1 MRIGRRIR
9 GAAAALLLAFSA
21 EAADRKKLSI
31 EDLTAEPPIA
41 GRPATDVAWI
51 GRGERFSYLR
61 RKGGDETPVF
71 ELWVE
76 ETASGRK
83 RMVVATPALTLP
95 EEPPSA
101 EEPPKAGKKELT
113 ASLEKYSWSRDG
125 RRILLTG
132 RSDLWL
138 YDVTAGRLARL
149 TRTAG
154 NEEIPT
160 FSPDG
165 RRVAFVRGNDLYV
178 VELESGRET
187 RLTRD
192 GGELVYNGKL
202 DWVYE
207 EELANRDARGY
218 EWSPDGRA
226 IAYLRLDDSP
236 IAPAPLVDYLAV
248 PPKVEWQRYPKA
260 GGANPSASF
269 RVVDLDGRERLAPR
283 SEDDSYVVPGFSW
296 TPDSAEVCYRMLNRP
311 QNRLEVRIARPGTGS
326 VRTLFVEEDPH
337 WINVFDPPR
346 FLRDGRY
353 LWKSER
359 TGFAHLYVG
368 RLPEEPGGDPQ
379 AITRGNWMVDKVA
392 GVDEKRGIV
401 YFTATEEN
409 VRRRPLYRVGLDGGG
424 FAKVTSTAR
433 GQHVADL
440 SPGGEFLLD
449 TYSSVA
455 EPPVLSLLDS
465 RGKTVRVV
473 DRAANRLV
481 DFELGT
487 DEEISVA
494 AEDGARLE
502 ARMVKPPGFDPSKKY
517 PVIVFV
523 YGGPHS
529 QVVRDA
535 WGATSMLDHLLASR
549 GFVVWSLDNSGA
561 FGRGHAWETALFH
574 EMGTRELA
582 DQLAG
587 VRHLKALPWVD
598 PTRIGIWGWSYG
610 GYMTLFALTR
620 APDVWKCGVAGA
632 PVTDWKFYDTI
643 YTERY
648 MGTPQENAKGYERS
662 APLAKAAD
670 LRVPVLLLHGGSDDN
685 VHLQNTV
692 AFIDALVR
700 AGRRYELQ
708 VQPRQ
713 KHGFRGKESLDFRN
727 RAIVHFFEEKL
738 K

>member
-1 MRIGRRIR
+1 MRVGRRIR
-9 GAAAALLLAFSA
+9 GAAAALLLALSA

-41 GRPATDVAWI
+41 GRSAAEVTWI
-51 GRGERFSYLR
+51 GRGERFSYVV
-61 RKGGDETPVF
+61 RKGAGESEVS

-83 RMVVATPALTLP
+83 RMVVATPALALP
-95 EEPPSA
+95 EEPSGT
-101 EEPPKAGKKELT
+101 EKKDRT
-113 ASLEKYSWSRDG
+113 ASLEKYSWSSDG
-125 RRILLTG
+125 RRVLLTG
-132 RSDLWL
+132 RGDLWL
-138 YDVTAGRLARL
+138 YDISGGRLARL
-149 TRTAG
+149 THTEG
-154 NEEIPT
+154 NEEFPT

-165 RRVAFVRGNDLYV
+165 RRVAFVRGNDLSV
-178 VELESGRET
+178 VEVESGRES

-192 GGELVYNGKL
+192 GSEVVYNGKL

-218 EWSPDGRA
+218 EWSPDGRS

-236 IAPAPLVDYLAV
+236 IAPAPLVDYLSV
-248 PPKVEWQRYPKA
+248 PAKVEWQRYPKA
-260 GGANPSASF
+260 GGKNPNASF
-269 RVVDLDGRERLAPR
+269 HVVGVDGSERAAARVTDG
-283 SEDDSYVVPGFSW
+283 SYVVPGFSW
-296 TPDSAEVCYRMLNRP
+296 TPDSAEVCYRLLNRE
-311 QNRLEVRIARPGTGS
+311 QNRLEARLVRPRAGS
-326 VRTLFVEEDPH
+326 VRTLFVEQDPH

-359 TGFAHLYVG
+359 TGFGHLYVG
-368 RLPEEPGGDPQ
+368 STSGGQPQ
-379 AITRGNWMVDKVA
+379 AITRGAWMVDKIA
-392 GVDEKRGIV
+392 GVDEARGIV

-409 VRRRPLYRVGLDGGG
+409 VRRRPLYRVGLDGAG
-424 FAKVTSTAR
+424 FAKVTSTPR
-433 GQHVADL
+433 GQHVTDL
-440 SPGGEFLLD
+440 SPDGKLLLD

-455 EPPVLSLLDS
+455 EPPVLSLLDPS
-465 RGKTVRVV
+465 GKTIRVV
-473 DRAANRLV
+473 DRPANRLAE
-481 DFELGT
+481 FELGT
-487 DEEISVA
+487 DEEISVT

-502 ARMVKPPGFDPSKKY
+502 ARVVKPADFDPSKKY

-549 GFVVWSLDNSGA
+549 GFVVWSLDNRGA

-587 VRHLKALPWVD
+587 VRHLKSLPWVD
-598 PTRIGIWGWSYG
+598 SGRIGIWGWSYG

-648 MGTPQENAKGYERS
+648 MGTPQENPKGYERS
-662 APLAKAAD
+662 APLAKAGD
-670 LRVPVLLLHGGSDDN
+670 LRVPLLLLHGGSDDN

-692 AFIDALVR
+692 AFVDALIK
-700 AGRRYELQ
+700 AGRPYELQ

-727 RAIVHFFEEKL
+727 RAIVRFFEENL
-738 K
+738 R